1 MNKII
6 AKKSR
11 LRCLHLFW
19 EYELFLLVKNVV
31 MIIFI
36 ILIFITSFLVEGGVS
51 VYHPILI
58 FRAQTWYAVETMP
71 LN

>member
-19 EYELFLLVKNVV
+19 EYELFLLVKNMV

-51 VYHPILI
+51 V
-58 FRAQTWYAVETMP
+58 
-71 LN
+71 